1 MRVHRRRDASIDF
14 VSKDGVEWLA
24 INATRM
30 KLLHIPHRSMR
41 HRRYELSVELTE
53 TRMKGEKMRC
63 VFETKLAVD
72 IDVNDDKL
80 RLAFIEMVTQT
91 ARNMYGPTVMLAKNA
106 PVISLS
112 MTTRSGKQDIPLFP
126 ENVTQESEDAD

>member
-1 MRVHRRRDASIDF
+1 MRREINYTT
-14 VSKDGVEWLA
+14 KDGREWLS
-24 INATRM
+24 INRTRM
-30 KLLHIPHRSMR
+30 KLLYIPHRSMR

-53 TRMKGEKMRC
+53 TKQRGNTMRC

-80 RLAFIEMVTQT
+80 RKAFIDMVTQT

-106 PVISLS
+106 PTISVS
-112 MTTRSGKQDIPLFP
+112 MTSRGGKVDIPLF
-126 ENVTQESEDAD
+126 ETVTQESDDD